1 MARPISLMIDGWM
14 PSVGSSSTSS
24 FGRITSAR
32 PMASC
37 CCWPPDRSPPRRPS
51 ICFSTG
57 NSSNTWSGTVRSARF
72 SGAKPEFQV
81 LAHASAAERS
91 PCPAAR
97 MRCPTGRDRT
107 PRSGR
112 APSPRRLRFPMS
124 AWRWPTIDLI
134 KLVLPT
140 PLRPS
145 TQVILPAAGLQRD
158 AAQRLGGAVVEGG
171 VGDFE
176 HQRDCRPSCLV
187 PRCAPVR
194 LRGGGEP
201 SARQRGFVKG

>member
-72 SGAKPEFQV
+72 SGAKPDSRFSLTV
-81 LAHASAAERS
+81 SSGKISLPCGTNAMPDRARSYAALRSSAF
-91 PCPAAR
+91 
-97 MRCPTGRDRT
+97 
-107 PRSGR
+107 
-112 APSPRRLRFPMS
+112 PSKATLPDVSLC
-124 AWRWPTIDLI
+124 WPTIDLI

-145 TQVILPAAGLQRD
+145 TQVILPAPAFSDTPRSAC
-158 AAQRLGGAVVEGG
+158 AA
-171 VGDFE
+171 
-176 HQRDCRPSCLV
+176 P
-187 PRCAPVR
+187 
-194 LRGGGEP
+194 
-201 SARQRGFVKG
+201 